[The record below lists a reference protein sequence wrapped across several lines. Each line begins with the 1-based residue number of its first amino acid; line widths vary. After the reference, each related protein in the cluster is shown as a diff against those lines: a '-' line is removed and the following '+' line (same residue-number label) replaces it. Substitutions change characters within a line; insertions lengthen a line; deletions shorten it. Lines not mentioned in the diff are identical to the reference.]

1 MTADSKRI
9 CIVSA
14 QYLPHVGGVENYVA
28 SFSKELISRGYAVT
42 IITSKA
48 KDLPDYEDHE
58 NLEIFRLP
66 TWQLMNGRFPIT
78 YPSIKRHRLLKQIKQ
93 RKFTAMLV
101 NVRFYFLSLLAV
113 KLSKKWRC
121 PCVLLDHGSGHLT
134 MQGKLATQFGEWFE
148 HWITKREIRFSPR
161 FAAVS
166 KVSAKWLEHFGIHT
180 DFVLPNAVDLQ
191 EFKQLTKRSSR
202 DFIAEYEVPK
212 GSTVIS
218 FVGRLTKEKGV
229 LELCESFCKI
239 AEKREDVYLFLAG
252 DGYLRT
258 AIEKIHPRIICL
270 GVLSKAEVLQLN
282 QQSDIFCLPSVSEGF
297 CTAILEAAVCKCYIV
312 ATEVGG
318 AVDIVKTEAHGSL
331 LRDRDPKT
339 IAEALQY
346 AIDDPQKRR
355 IGVELCRQEVEQN
368 FTWGHTVDRFLENL

>member
-1 MTADSKRI
+1 MLASKRF

-28 SFSKELISRGYAVT
+28 SFSKALLSRGYTVT
-42 IITSKA
+42 IITSQA
-48 KDLPDYEDHE
+48 KNLPAYEDHE

-66 TWQLMNGRFPIT
+66 TWQFMHGRFPVT
-78 YPSIKRHRLLKQIKQ
+78 HPSIKRSRLLKQIKKRQ
-93 RKFTAMLV
+93 FIAMLV
-101 NVRFYFLSLLAV
+101 NVRFYFLSLLAL
-113 KLSKKWRC
+113 KLAKKWRC

-148 HWITKREIRFSPR
+148 HWITKREMRFNPR

-166 KVSAKWLEHFGIHT
+166 KASAKWLEHFEIHT

-191 EFKQLTKRSSR
+191 EFRRLTELSPR
-202 DFIAEYEVPK
+202 DFIAEYAIPE

-239 AEKREDVYLFLAG
+239 AEEREDVYLFLAG

-258 AIEKIHPRIICL
+258 TIEQFHPRIICL
-270 GVLSKAEVLQLN
+270 GVLSKAEVLHLN

-297 CTAILEAAVCKCYIV
+297 CTAILEAAVCECYIV
-312 ATEVGG
+312 ATAVGG
-318 AVDIVKTEAHGSL
+318 AVDIIKTGAHGSL
-331 LRDRDPKT
+331 LRERDPKA
-339 IAEALQY
+339 IAAALKR
-346 AIDDPQKRR
+346 AMDDPQKRR
-355 IGVELCRQEVEQN
+355 IGAELCRQEVEQN